1 MYIGYLLSEKS
12 RNELMRKFPPIHP
25 DVIGE
30 HVTHTF
36 GGVNEDTPLP
46 EQPTTAQVIGGSEND
61 KVQCLIVRIDGSVK
75 RPDGKTFHITWSID
89 RSRGARPVDSNTCI
103 IENGI
108 YRIDKPIDIELTPKL
123 FK

>member
-1 MYIGYLLSEKS
+1 MYLGYLLSENS
-12 RNELMRKFPPIHP
+12 RERLMGMFPPIHP

-46 EQPTTAQVIGGSEND
+46 ETPKSAQVIGFAEND
-61 KVQCLIVRIDGSVK
+61 KVQCLVVRIDGTVK

-89 RSRGARPVDSNTCI
+89 RSKGARPVDSNACI
-103 IENGI
+103 EQDGYEKIRGWV
-108 YRIDKPIDIELTPKL
+108 DIELTPKL